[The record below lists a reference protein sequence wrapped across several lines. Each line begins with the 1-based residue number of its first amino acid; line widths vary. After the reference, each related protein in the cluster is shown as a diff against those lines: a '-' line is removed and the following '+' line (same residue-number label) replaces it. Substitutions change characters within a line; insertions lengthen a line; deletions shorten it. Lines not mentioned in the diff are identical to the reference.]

1 MVLVDRKIRDLVDS
15 ENLIINY
22 NESRLNSISY
32 DVVID
37 KFILDNKEIDMEEYI
52 LSRNS
57 FVYVKTLESLNMM
70 NDLCCVVIEKN
81 SLMRNGLKV
90 DGPLY
95 QPGHKTNIFLRVLNI
110 SNSDIILKKDME
122 IAQLIFMK
130 LSDVPD
136 NTYDMQNDS
145 RYNNEDVFRG

>member
-22 NESRLNSISY
+22 NEDRLNSISY

-37 KFILDNKEIDMEEYI
+37 KFILDNNEIDMEEYI

-57 FVYVKTLESLNMM
+57 FVYIKTLESLNMM
-70 NDLCCVVIEKN
+70 DDLCCMVIEKN

-136 NTYDMQNDS
+136 NTYDMQNDA
-145 RYNNEDVFRG
+145 RYNNEDNFRG

>member
-22 NESRLNSISY
+22 NEDRLNSISY

-52 LSRNS
+52 LSKNS

-70 NDLCCVVIEKN
+70 DDLCCMVIEKN

-136 NTYDMQNDS
+136 NTYDMQNDA

>member
-1 MVLVDRKIRDLVDS
+1 MVLVDTKIRDLVDS

-136 NTYDMQNDS
+136 NTYDMQNDA

>member
-52 LSRNS
+52 LFKNS
-57 FVYVKTLESLNMM
+57 FVYTIGKLY
-70 NDLCCVVIEKN
+70 
-81 SLMRNGLKV
+81 LKFQN
-90 DGPLY
+90 LY
-95 QPGHKTNIFLRVLNI
+95 
-110 SNSDIILKKDME
+110 
-122 IAQLIFMK
+122 
-130 LSDVPD
+130 
-136 NTYDMQNDS
+136 
-145 RYNNEDVFRG
+145 